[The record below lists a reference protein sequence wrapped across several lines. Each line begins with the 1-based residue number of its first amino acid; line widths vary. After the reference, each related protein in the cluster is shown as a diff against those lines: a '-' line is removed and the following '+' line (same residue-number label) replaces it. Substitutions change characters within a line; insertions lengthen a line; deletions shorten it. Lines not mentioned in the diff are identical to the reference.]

1 MNTMRH
7 VLAGLALAAACSS
20 AAAMDQPATVPA
32 GGQAGPSGV
41 MLGNFDRGTRP
52 QDDFYRYVN
61 GSWLARTEIPADKSN
76 FGMFQV
82 LQDSVEKNLKVIA
95 ESAAAADSPAAGSNE
110 QLIGDFYASFM
121 DEARAERA
129 GAASLEEPLREIDA
143 IADRKN
149 LVEYFG
155 RTQRH
160 FVSAPPGIADFGA
173 AAPLRLAVLP
183 DAKQPDRY
191 ALYLTQFGLGLPDR
205 DYYLG
210 DEPRYAEIRRQYQ
223 DYLADLLR
231 MAGREGAEAS
241 AAAVVDLE
249 TRLADAQWS
258 QVQLR
263 DVEKSYNPYA
273 VADAGRLMPGFDW
286 QAWLAAAG
294 LPELERLIIS
304 QPSYFEALA
313 AMLEEIPLETWKDYL
328 RVRRIDDYA
337 PLLSRAFVQRH
348 FEFNEGVLTGAIEM
362 RPRWKRGLQQ
372 VEFVM
377 AEMLGQAY
385 VKRHF
390 PPRAKR
396 RMDELVANLLRAFG
410 ESIDELEW
418 MGTDTRAEAHR
429 KLAAITVKIG
439 YPDKWKEYPGLVVQR
454 DDLVGN
460 VFRAREA
467 NYRRE
472 VAKLGRPVDPGE
484 WFMAPQTVNAYYNPL
499 ANEIVFPAAILQP
512 PFFNI
517 DADDA
522 VNYGGIGAVIGH
534 EISHGFDDQGRKFD
548 DTGALRDW
556 WTPEDDRRF
565 QARTAELVKQYS
577 AFSPLE
583 GLNVNGELTLGENIG
598 DLSGL
603 AVAHKAY
610 LISLA
615 GEAAPEMDGL
625 SADQRFFIG
634 WAQIWARKYR
644 DDELRR
650 RLLTDPHS
658 PSEYRVNGIVRN
670 MPAFLQAFGVKKG
683 DGLYLAPEQ
692 RVRIW

>member
-7 VLAGLALAAACSS
+7 LLAGTALLAACTS
-20 AAAMDQPATVPA
+20 AAATDQPVAAPA
-32 GGQAGPSGV
+32 GQAGPSGV
-41 MLGNFDRGTRP
+41 MLENFDRSIRP

-61 GSWLARTEIPADKSN
+61 GGWLARTEIPADKSN

-82 LQDSVEKNLKVIA
+82 LQDSVEQNLKVIA
-95 ESAAAADSPAAGSNE
+95 EAAATADSPAAGSSE

-121 DEARAERA
+121 DEAGAERA
-129 GAASLEEPLREIDA
+129 GAAPLEEPLREIDA
-143 IADRKN
+143 IADRKA

-160 FVSAPPGIADFGA
+160 FVSAPPGVADFGA

-210 DEPRYAEIRRQYQ
+210 DEPRYAEIRRQYR

-231 MAGREGAEAS
+231 MAGRDGAAGS
-241 AAAVVDLE
+241 AAAVVELE
-249 TRLADAQWS
+249 TRLAEAQWS

-273 VADAGRLMPGFDW
+273 VADADRLMPGFGW

-294 LPELERLIIS
+294 LPEVERLIIS

-313 AMLEEIPLETWKDYL
+313 AALAEVPLETWKDYL
-328 RVRRIDDYA
+328 RVRRIDDYS
-337 PLLSRAFVQRH
+337 PLLSRAFVERH
-348 FEFNEGVLTGAIEM
+348 FGFNAGVLTGAAELP
-362 RPRWKRGLQQ
+362 PRWKRGVQQ

-377 AEMLGQAY
+377 GDVLGRAY
-385 VKRHF
+385 VERHF
-390 PPRAKR
+390 PPEAKR

-410 ESIDELEW
+410 SSIDELDW
-418 MGTDTRAEAHR
+418 MGKDTRAEAHR

-439 YPDKWKEYPGLVVQR
+439 YPDRWKDYPGLEVR
-454 DDLVGN
+454 PDDLVGN

-472 VAKLGRPVDPGE
+472 IARLGRPVDRSE
-484 WFMAPQTVNAYYNPL
+484 WFMTPQTVNAYYNPL

-512 PFFNI
+512 PFF
-517 DADDA
+517 DLRADDA
-522 VNYGGIGAVIGH
+522 VNYGGIGSVIGH

-548 DTGALRDW
+548 DAGALRDW

-565 QARTAELVKQYS
+565 QARAEELVKQYS
-577 AFSPLE
+577 AFSPLP

-598 DLSGL
+598 DLSGV

-610 LISLA
+610 RISLA
-615 GEAAPEMDGL
+615 GESAPEMDGL
-625 SADQRFFIG
+625 SGDQRFFIG

-644 DDELRR
+644 EDELRR

-670 MPAFLQAFGVKKG
+670 MAAFLQAFGVEQG
-683 DGLYLAPEQ
+683 DGLYLPPDQ
-692 RVRIW
+692 RVRVW

>member
-1 MNTMRH
+1 MNTMRQL
-7 VLAGLALAAACSS
+7 LAGLALLAACAS
-20 AAAMDQPATVPA
+20 AAATDQPVTVPA

-41 MLGNFDRGTRP
+41 MLGNFDREMRP

-61 GSWLARTEIPADKSN
+61 GGWLARTEIPADKSN

-82 LQDSVEKNLKVIA
+82 LQDSVEQNLKVIV
-95 ESAAAADSPAAGSNE
+95 ESAAAANSPVEGTHE

-121 DEARAERA
+121 DERRAERA
-129 GAASLEEPLREIDA
+129 GAAPLQGPLREIDA
-143 IADRKN
+143 ISDRAG

-160 FVSAPPGIADFGA
+160 FVSAPPGVADFGV
-173 AAPLRLAVLP
+173 AAPLRVAVSP

-191 ALYLTQFGLGLPDR
+191 AAYLTQFGLGLPDR

-210 DEPRYAEIRRQYQ
+210 DEPRYVEIRSQYQ
-223 DYLADLLR
+223 AYLADLLS
-231 MAGREGAEAS
+231 MAGRDGAAGS
-241 AAAVVDLE
+241 AAAVIELE
-249 TRLADAQWS
+249 TRLARAQWS
-258 QVQLR
+258 QVELR
-263 DVEKSYNPYA
+263 DVEKSYNPYQLA
-273 VADAGRLMPGFDW
+273 EAARLMPGFDW

-294 LPELERLIIS
+294 LPALERLIIS

-313 AMLEEIPLETWKDYL
+313 AALAEVPLETWKDYL

-337 PLLSRAFVQRH
+337 PLLSRAFVERH
-348 FEFNEGVLTGAIEM
+348 FGFNAGVLTGAAELP
-362 RPRWKRGLQQ
+362 PRWKRALQQ

-377 AEMLGQAY
+377 GDVLGRAY
-385 VKRHF
+385 VERHF
-390 PPRAKR
+390 PPEAKR

-410 ESIDELEW
+410 SSIDELDW
-418 MGTDTRAEAHR
+418 MGKDTRDEAHR
-429 KLAAITVKIG
+429 KLAAIAVKIG
-439 YPDKWKEYPGLVVQR
+439 YPDRWKEYPGLAVRR

-472 VAKLGRPVDPGE
+472 IAKLGRPVDRDE
-484 WFMAPQTVNAYYNPL
+484 WLMTPQTVNAYYNPL

-512 PFFNI
+512 PFFNLR
-517 DADDA
+517 ADDA

-534 EISHGFDDQGRKFD
+534 ETSHGFDDQGRKFD
-548 DTGALRDW
+548 DAGALRDW

-565 QARTAELVKQYS
+565 QARAEELVKQYS
-577 AFSPLE
+577 AFSPLP

-603 AVAHKAY
+603 TVAHKAY
-610 LISLA
+610 RISLA
-615 GEAAPEMDGL
+615 GESAPELDDL
-625 SADQRFFIG
+625 SGDQRFFIG

-644 DDELRR
+644 E
-650 RLLTDPHS
+650 
-658 PSEYRVNGIVRN
+658 
-670 MPAFLQAFGVKKG
+670 
-683 DGLYLAPEQ
+683 
-692 RVRIW
+692 